1 MVGLAVQEAK
11 SNAGG
16 KQEKEEPTVTN
27 KEDAEIECQVL
38 SLMDMNLDIT
48 DIERNDIEEIKEL
61 VIGGTGSTKDE
72 IVKADVVDAEKVLLE
87 LKEFKDL
94 DPDWKLE
101 LDNVEVLLLTPQ
113 LEMDKFEIDINIGTE
128 GGIPHVVTALV
139 DSGAGTNFISSK
151 CAAKMKK
158 YPCKKLKVTG
168 AFAGATEVNELVQLS
183 FRHNGKL
190 FEGSFAVLPNYEKP
204 VILGLPFIQQYHED
218 LNFKEK
224 TLAGIQS
231 CSSLDLID
239 ANTFLREMNTGQIGM
254 FLVKMD
260 STSEEADV
268 GGKIGDKDIV
278 DEVQGDN
285 KGVFQE
291 LLREYV
297 DIFKNELDEA
307 PPHRGNWDPKIEVI
321 PYATPPASRQYPL
334 SQPEAAELKAQVLK
348 MLKAGLISL
357 SPVQLSNYNAPVLFV
372 KKSDGSFR
380 LCIDFRL
387 LNLTVVQ
394 KAFNMPVAD
403 LLVREVAGYR
413 YYSTLD
419 MVSAFHQL
427 HLEELSKRYTVFTA
441 FGRRYS
447 FNVLPFGYT
456 NAPAHLSEVV
466 SELVADIDGC
476 TNFVDDIIV
485 YSNSLLEHKEILRK
499 LFEKFRVHHFW
510 FKPAKC
516 FFGNSSATF
525 LGHEVNKAGVTI
537 PDDHLATIRNLVF
550 PPTPKGMRKA
560 LGFFN
565 FFRAYVKNYAAV
577 THVLYKFAAARKA
590 TPTDV
595 HRRCFENIRQQLL
608 QAPILKQV
616 DYSLP
621 KVSFQIEVDASSTAI
636 GAVLSQ
642 VTKDDKVVGPV
653 AMISRSLTVSESHYS
668 VRQQELLA
676 IVFSLKKWRHIVL
689 GYPIL
694 VWTDHQSL
702 STILSANTR
711 PENSRIIRWLEM
723 ILEFNVRIRYRSGEE
738 NTLADVLSRMVGQL
752 NIESLELNEEDMEGG
767 DLNLGILLGNEKL
780 ISLMKDSYADDPYL
794 TEVIKYLTT
803 DEPVPPEMVQ
813 AMKKYRYHDGLLL
826 YKSFATF
833 KPVIGTTAAKDII
846 RCFHQKG
853 HVGISKIYWAIQ
865 PFAFVYKLLPLITEI
880 VNCCDNCQRNKSVS
894 QFMGGL
900 MIPSEVPPD
909 CFTHIHVDFITG
921 LPTTPD
927 GYDAIMVV
935 VDALTKYTVCSPC
948 KKTDGAIEVAQLLM
962 QDVFNVYGVPHR
974 MVSDK
979 DIRFVNLIYQYI
991 MEYYGIEMRTTSTNN
1006 PAANGQ
1012 VEAINKSVVQ
1022 LLRAYCGLNSA
1033 HWSTYLKIVQFTLNT
1048 HWSKAIGMTP
1058 YQALFGRV
1066 ARDPVGLSDLRMVH
1080 TNADAAALVNRTQLI
1095 RTYIKDTLSRYQDDM
1110 EKKANKGRKGKKYKL
1125 GEWILLHRDAY
1136 YTLVKYKKLTPVYY
1150 GPFKIVKVINE
1161 NAYELDLPTMVKK
1174 DRVINS
1180 RYFRKYLLDE
1190 VAFRDVPRPGKESE
1204 VRAAEVSAILGLDL
1218 ENKMLDVTWLG
1229 CRPNH
1234 CTRVLLDWFNKFVP
1248 VHLRRALFENAKTL
1262 FSDRIADTPNT
1273 DESLV

>member
-1 MVGLAVQEAK
+1 M
-11 SNAGG
+11 
-16 KQEKEEPTVTN
+16 
-27 KEDAEIECQVL
+27 
-38 SLMDMNLDIT
+38 
-48 DIERNDIEEIKEL
+48 
-61 VIGGTGSTKDE
+61 
-72 IVKADVVDAEKVLLE
+72 
-87 LKEFKDL
+87 
-94 DPDWKLE
+94 
-101 LDNVEVLLLTPQ
+101 
-113 LEMDKFEIDINIGTE
+113 
-128 GGIPHVVTALV
+128 
-139 DSGAGTNFISSK
+139 
-151 CAAKMKK
+151 
-158 YPCKKLKVTG
+158 
-168 AFAGATEVNELVQLS
+168 
-183 FRHNGKL
+183 
-190 FEGSFAVLPNYEKP
+190 LPNYEKP

-577 THVLYKFAAARKA
+577 THVLYKFAAA
-590 TPTDV
+590 
-595 HRRCFENIRQQLL
+595 
-608 QAPILKQV
+608 
-616 DYSLP
+616 
-621 KVSFQIEVDASSTAI
+621 
-636 GAVLSQ
+636 
-642 VTKDDKVVGPV
+642 
-653 AMISRSLTVSESHYS
+653 
-668 VRQQELLA
+668 
-676 IVFSLKKWRHIVL
+676 
-689 GYPIL
+689 
-694 VWTDHQSL
+694 
-702 STILSANTR
+702 
-711 PENSRIIRWLEM
+711 
-723 ILEFNVRIRYRSGEE
+723 
-738 NTLADVLSRMVGQL
+738 
-752 NIESLELNEEDMEGG
+752 
-767 DLNLGILLGNEKL
+767 
-780 ISLMKDSYADDPYL
+780 
-794 TEVIKYLTT
+794 
-803 DEPVPPEMVQ
+803 
-813 AMKKYRYHDGLLL
+813 
-826 YKSFATF
+826 
-833 KPVIGTTAAKDII
+833 
-846 RCFHQKG
+846 
-853 HVGISKIYWAIQ
+853 
-865 PFAFVYKLLPLITEI
+865 
-880 VNCCDNCQRNKSVS
+880 
-894 QFMGGL
+894 
-900 MIPSEVPPD
+900 
-909 CFTHIHVDFITG
+909 
-921 LPTTPD
+921 
-927 GYDAIMVV
+927 
-935 VDALTKYTVCSPC
+935 
-948 KKTDGAIEVAQLLM
+948 
-962 QDVFNVYGVPHR
+962 
-974 MVSDK
+974 
-979 DIRFVNLIYQYI
+979 
-991 MEYYGIEMRTTSTNN
+991 
-1006 PAANGQ
+1006 
-1012 VEAINKSVVQ
+1012 
-1022 LLRAYCGLNSA
+1022 
-1033 HWSTYLKIVQFTLNT
+1033 
-1048 HWSKAIGMTP
+1048 
-1058 YQALFGRV
+1058 
-1066 ARDPVGLSDLRMVH
+1066 
-1080 TNADAAALVNRTQLI
+1080 LVNRTQLI

-1180 RYFRKYLLDE
+1180 KYFRKYLLDE

-1262 FSDRIADTPNT
+1262 FSDRIADTSNT